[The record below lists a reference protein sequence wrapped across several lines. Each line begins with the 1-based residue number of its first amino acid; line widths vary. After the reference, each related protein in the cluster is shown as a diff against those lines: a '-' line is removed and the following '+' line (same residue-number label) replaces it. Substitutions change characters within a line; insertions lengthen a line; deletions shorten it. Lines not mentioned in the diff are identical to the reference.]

1 MHVLYFAP
9 DGEKIAEKRLEAI
22 APGSAIQEQRLP
34 QVFQQDFRSG
44 ELRETVWESGAWR
57 IRYQKAENQAL
68 REVVIDDSEI
78 DVIDAG
84 FDAYVREH
92 WQALASGAELGFLF
106 ASPPHGRSIRLR
118 ATSVACEPPDSALCV
133 RVDLAQP
140 LLRWIAGGDILL
152 RYSTVDSDGVTKDK
166 NALAP
171 MPRLQRFTGVS
182 NLLDDSGEPQRLQ
195 IDYFYR

>member
-1 MHVLYFAP
+1 MRVLYFAP
-9 DGEKIAEKRLEAI
+9 DGEKIAEKRLAAI

-57 IRYQKAENQAL
+57 LRYREAESKAL

-84 FDAYVREH
+84 FDAYVRKN
-92 WQALASGAELGFLF
+92 WQALTDGSELRFQF

-118 ATSVACEPPDSALCV
+118 ATSLVCEPPGSALCV

-152 RYSTVDSDGVTKDK
+152 RYSTVDTDGVTSDK
-166 NALAP
+166 NTLVP